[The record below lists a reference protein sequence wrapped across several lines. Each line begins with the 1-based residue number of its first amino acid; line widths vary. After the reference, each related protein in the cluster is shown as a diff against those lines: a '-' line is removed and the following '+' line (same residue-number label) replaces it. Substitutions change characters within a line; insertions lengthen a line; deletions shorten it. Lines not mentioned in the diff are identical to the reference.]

1 MSKLTHTDIIDLLDG
16 NISELSDFES
26 DTDSVGELEID
37 ELLENFDENET
48 FELLD
53 YNDIEN
59 VNDFPEVDVPGWFTI
74 EKKDMKWVQK
84 PFTPPKTNLNEIEQ
98 SNCPYEIQSP
108 LYVLFF

>member
-26 DTDSVGELEID
+26 DTYSVGELEID

-74 EKKDMKWVQK
+74 EKRYEMGTKT
-84 PFTPPKTNLNEIEQ
+84 FYTP
-98 SNCPYEIQSP
+98 
-108 LYVLFF
+108 